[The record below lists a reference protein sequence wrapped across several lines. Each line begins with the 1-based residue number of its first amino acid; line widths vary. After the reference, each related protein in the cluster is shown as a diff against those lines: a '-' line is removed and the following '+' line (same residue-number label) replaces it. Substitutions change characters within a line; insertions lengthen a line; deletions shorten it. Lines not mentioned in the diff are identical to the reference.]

1 LGFGL
6 GAFFVSFL
14 PLSLLPMEP
23 NITRMAWQCE
33 MPPGRTRRKT
43 MIHKHPEG
51 TFTEPELKIIR
62 DQILA
67 KYWELAN
74 LSPEETKGSI
84 TGQLNALEA
93 LLVELRSASTKESAK
108 PLPQK
113 QIYRSAW
120 MDGKSR
126 VN

>member
-1 LGFGL
+1 
-6 GAFFVSFL
+6 
-14 PLSLLPMEP
+14 M
-23 NITRMAWQCE
+23 TY
-33 MPPGRTRRKT
+33 
-43 MIHKHPEG
+43 KHSAG
-51 TFTEPELKIIR
+51 TFTTSELKIGR

-67 KYWELAN
+67 RYWELAN

-93 LLVELRSASTKESAK
+93 LLQELRSTKESEK

-120 MDGKSR
+120 MDSKPR